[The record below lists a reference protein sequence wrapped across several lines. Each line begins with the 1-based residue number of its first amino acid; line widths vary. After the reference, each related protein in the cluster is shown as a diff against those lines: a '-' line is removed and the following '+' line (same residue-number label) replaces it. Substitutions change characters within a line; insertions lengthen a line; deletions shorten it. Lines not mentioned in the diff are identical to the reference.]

1 MATNPYRVCFLWIS
15 QSPYFVAVVHCQ
27 VVCNS
32 LWPCD
37 LQDSRLTCPS
47 VSPRVCSNSCPL
59 HLWCYPTISSSTLP
73 QAFLVPWTECLCL
86 PKIHMWKLKCSLWW
100 YLELE
105 PGGVKAFMVA
115 LVPLRRRER
124 KALSSSLTLFTV
136 TPSNMW
142 PHSKKTDVCKPE
154 KGSHQYLAF
163 LIIPDLELSA
173 SRTMRHAYRWLKPTY
188 SVCSSSW
195 SYLLPHPRP
204 SSPQLWL
211 LSPSV

>member
-1 MATNPYRVCFLWIS
+1 MVCEARLPGWPRCNPEVQFRKWKSSSLSHTPLIQMATNPYGVCFLQTS

-27 VVCNS
+27 VMCNS

-59 HLWCYPTISSSTLP
+59 HLWCYPTISSSTLA

-105 PGGVKAFMVA
+105 PGGGKAFMVA

-124 KALSSSLTLFTV
+124 KALSSSLTLFTLCHSLQHV
-136 TPSNMW
+136 T
-142 PHSKKTDVCKPE
+142 T
-154 KGSHQYLAF
+154 Q
-163 LIIPDLELSA
+163 
-173 SRTMRHAYRWLKPTY
+173 
-188 SVCSSSW
+188 
-195 SYLLPHPRP
+195 
-204 SSPQLWL
+204 
-211 LSPSV
+211 